1 MMPDLAGHSMLGERG
16 WPCLLGSRKPHCL
29 LCGVKAMRRGEGS
42 KASWELV
49 SPRVKVRWRIKAEE
63 TQGSLRGAWASPG
76 TKVPA
81 ALGSCGP
88 PTA

>member
-1 MMPDLAGHSMLGERG
+1 MFAGEPQASLLA
-16 WPCLLGSRKPHCL
+16 
-29 LCGVKAMRRGEGS
+29 CGVKAMRRGEGS